1 MDPIKCRSWAD
12 IKTPR
17 EKTSH
22 IPRPTSPSFTSAPA
36 MSSKVTLEENH
47 HRFRW
52 KRGRGICCSIQVM
65 LRISSIQSIPGVL
78 LGWECSIPSTC
89 IKFGKHIMNHIFH
102 KATWYYMKTLSYINI
117 NTPALVRCQ
126 YLHPQTVK
134 SSFPAWPK
142 PFEMRAWGGVPK
154 RTIGW
159 I

>member
-1 MDPIKCRSWAD
+1 MSWY
-12 IKTPR
+12 KNTQG
-17 EKTSH
+17 TSH

-36 MSSKVTLEENH
+36 MSSKVTLEENPPSVQVETRKGDLLFH
-47 HRFRW
+47 PGHVKDIIYSIYSWSTPWVRMFHPW
-52 KRGRGICCSIQVM
+52 K
-65 LRISSIQSIPGVL
+65 
-78 LGWECSIPSTC
+78 TC
-89 IKFGKHIMNHIFH
+89 IKFGKHIKHHIFH
-102 KATWYYMKTLSYINI
+102 KTTWYYMKTLSYINI

-142 PFEMRAWGGVPK
+142 PFEMRASGGVPK